1 MPTYEYE
8 CTACGRRFE
17 RRQAITVAPL
27 AECPDCHGEVQRL
40 LSGGAGFILKEAG
53 RGGGGPRGGGCA
65 REREGVTC
73 CGRQER
79 CHRPPCGEEP

>member
-8 CTACGRRFE
+8 CKVCGHRFE
-17 RRQAITVAPL
+17 RRQAITAAPL

-53 RGGGGPRGGGCA
+53 RGGGPREGRCA
-65 REREGVTC
+65 LEREGTTC

-79 CHRPPCGEEP
+79 CDRPPCGTEP